1 MSFIIVSQH
10 WVGSIDLS
18 VLLVMTWVRRWRA
31 TPDPGAD
38 QGSERRVRPDANN
51 PFIMQHQPARTQ
63 TTKEHNLALEESA
76 GARHRPLL
84 EIIFHLEDQ
93 HLFEGLT
100 PETETL

>member
-1 MSFIIVSQH
+1 
-10 WVGSIDLS
+10 
-18 VLLVMTWVRRWRA
+18 
-31 TPDPGAD
+31 
-38 QGSERRVRPDANN
+38 
-51 PFIMQHQPARTQ
+51 MQHHPAQAARTQ

-100 PETETL
+100 PETETLDNKQSAVPGPGQELGSFLHLICNFHQVIITTRLEPPQHQRANWNAMKP